1 MDPNSR
7 LAVEPIA
14 EEREVDGSF
23 ERERDDFERD
33 KQLLRS
39 LHELREFQ
47 PRNVREFQDPHANRQ
62 ANANMKFGANGG
74 EFYDAQNNTQ
84 GAVQHVQASQGL
96 NLPSLQSLQ
105 NLPNERTQGGVAK
118 HDRKLGYSQKQP
130 GGHGRI
136 SSGSTPSRKS
146 GPSRIHLQTGGE
158 PATHSGGAQE
168 CAIVGGDSGPQ
179 VDHEDLHAEGREDSP
194 REAGALNNLTT
205 NENVGPGQGVTAS
218 DKWSKLHN
226 LAALYEQGFILE
238 EEYRER
244 RSQLID
250 ELTGTTSSSYST
262 TSTSNAAA
270 RSKPRA
276 KRRKSRVSS
285 SIVVPR
291 PPPDFSTIPTEEAV
305 KHFFNLETRS
315 WQSEPVIVRL
325 DDTPFARGGLRLV
338 YHLQEVGPDG
348 REQPPPPMTITPE
361 SLLAASISGNASSN
375 TPAAVAAV
383 AAGVQQSAA
392 EQSASEHSAQQMLF
406 RGNGAKIP
414 PPHAGVT
421 VMNGGAKRS
430 SYVAK
435 IAINPSEDPST
446 YFRDVEMQAH
456 CAHYARLFNSYNPP
470 RLVEF
475 CKAWILELTERE
487 GAPLCAVE
495 RFVAGDYRKFNNNYG
510 YVSEDERNT
519 PQAFSHFTYE
529 ASARTMLVVD
539 IQGVGDLYTDPQI
552 HTLNG
557 RDFGKGNLGMRGF
570 EKFLSTHR
578 CNQICRYLKLPPV
591 NPNYSDVDGTM
602 PALPYMVATRINKH
616 HFQEPHYFEESPA
629 LQKYLDSNPF
639 ARKNR
644 RRARASRSSFE
655 TEEDEED
662 DSFLR
667 QWATQEHS
675 DAYCSFLPSC
685 TLL

>member
-1 MDPNSR
+1 MDGLLR
-7 LAVEPIA
+7 LPVGPIA
-14 EEREVDGSF
+14 EEVEEDGSF
-23 ERERDDFERD
+23 RTAASTAPSTAPKSAIREDKAAAARGREHGEHGGDGRRREQEDRDGEEQQRSRLRRD
-33 KQLLRS
+33 VGAGV
-39 LHELREFQ
+39 ENTT
-47 PRNVREFQDPHANRQ
+47 P
-62 ANANMKFGANGG
+62 NMKTPA
-74 EFYDAQNNTQ
+74 APLL
-84 GAVQHVQASQGL
+84 V
-96 NLPSLQSLQ
+96 
-105 NLPNERTQGGVAK
+105 
-118 HDRKLGYSQKQP
+118 RKE
-130 GGHGRI
+130 
-136 SSGSTPSRKS
+136 
-146 GPSRIHLQTGGE
+146 GPRQTGGE
-158 PATHSGGAQE
+158 PAAFQQGARIQKNAVAGPAAGKDE
-168 CAIVGGDSGPQ
+168 HGHHAYGSPAADGDAVSSS
-179 VDHEDLHAEGREDSP
+179 LAAEEVPP
-194 REAGALNNLTT
+194 RSNNIHTNNASIAGAGAGGGGGSG
-205 NENVGPGQGVTAS
+205 E

-291 PPPDFSTIPTEEAV
+291 PPPDFGQIPTEEAV
-305 KHFFNLETRS
+305 KHYFSLESRS
-315 WQSEPVIVRL
+315 WKSEPVTVRL

-348 REQPPPPMTITPE
+348 REQPPPLMTFTPE
-361 SLLAASISGNASSN
+361 DLLAAHRQAGMAAAASAAAAAAAA
-375 TPAAVAAV
+375 AAVSAKTSSAE
-383 AAGVQQSAA
+383 QSAA
-392 EQSASEHSAQQMLF
+392 EQSAQD
-406 RGNGAKIP
+406 
-414 PPHAGVT
+414 T
-421 VMNGGAKRS
+421 VARINSNAANAKRS

-557 RDFGKGNLGMRGF
+557 RDFGKGNLGIRGF
-570 EKFLSTHR
+570 DKFLSTHR

-591 NPNYSDVDGTM
+591 NPNYNDLDGTM
-602 PALPYMVATRINKH
+602 PALPFMPATRINKH
-616 HFQEPHYFEESPA
+616 HFKEPHYYEESPA
-629 LQKYLDSNPF
+629 LRKYLASNPF
-639 ARKNR
+639 ARKKHR
-644 RRARASRSSFE
+644 RRHNDGGFGSDDDD
-655 TEEDEED
+655 DEED

-667 QWATQEHS
+667 QWATRDTVE
-675 DAYCSFLPSC
+675 APCNFMASC
-685 TLL
+685 ALL